1 MRSMFCKQYF
11 SLYAP
16 QGSLTTHLGIGYMLI
31 DFIDK
36 DTGTLLSTTWNKHK
50 YDKEER
56 AFN

>member
-1 MRSMFCKQYF
+1 MFCKQYF